1 MRSPHGIY
9 DDSLALATDLY
20 QLTMAYGYWKTG
32 VAEQEAT
39 FSLFFRRPPFQS
51 GYTIACGLGTAV
63 EYLRDLRFRAD
74 DLEYLATLE
83 GNDGERLFEDGF
95 LEYLRDLRWTCDVAA
110 IPEGRVVFPNEPLLR
125 VQGPILQA
133 QLVETPLLNIV
144 NFQTLI
150 ATKAA
155 RVCHAA
161 GAEPVIEFGLRRAQ
175 GLDGGLSVARAA
187 YVGGCVG
194 TSNVLAGKLYGVPV
208 KGTHAHSWVMFFED
222 ELASFRA
229 YADAM
234 PNNCIFLVD
243 TYDTIE
249 GVHNAVK
256 VGLEMRERGHEMI
269 GIRLDSGDLAYLSQA
284 ARQLLDEAGF
294 EDAVIVA
301 SNSLDEHIIE
311 SLHRQDCQVGV
322 WGVGTKLATA
332 YDEPALGGVYKLCAT
347 KVDGRWSPRLKLSEQ
362 AVKVNNPGVQQ
373 VRRYFDG
380 EVYRGDVIYN
390 EMSGIRKRAV
400 MVDPLDATRQTEVR
414 REWDYEDLLV
424 PVFERGELV
433 LPRPSLVDSRDRCQ
447 ADLARFHDGVKRFLN
462 PHEYPVGLEPQL
474 HELKTALMLEA
485 RERVAANKQER
496 S

>member
-1 MRSPHGIY
+1 MRTPHGIY

-32 VAEQEAT
+32 VAENEAT
-39 FSLFFRRPPFQS
+39 FSLFFRKPPFQS
-51 GYTIACGLGTAV
+51 GYTIACGLESAV
-63 EYLRDLRFRAD
+63 EYLRGLKFQPD
-74 DLEYLATLE
+74 DLEYLATLT
-83 GNDGERLFEDGF
+83 GSDDKPLFEAGF
-95 LEYLRDLRWTCDVAA
+95 LDYLRDMKFTCDVAA

-125 VQGPILQA
+125 VQGPIIQA
-133 QLVETPLLNIV
+133 QLIETPLLNMV

-161 GAEPVIEFGLRRAQ
+161 GDEAVIEFGLRRAQ

-194 TSNVLAGKLYGVPV
+194 TSNLLAGKIYGVPV

-222 ELASFRA
+222 ELDAFRK

-234 PNNCIFLVD
+234 PNNCVFLVD

-249 GVHNAVK
+249 GVHNAVR
-256 VGLEMRERGHEMI
+256 VGKELRERGHEMV
-269 GIRLDSGDLAYLSQA
+269 GIRLDSGDLAYLSQQ
-284 ARQLLDEAGF
+284 AREILDAAGF
-294 EDAVIVA
+294 PDASIVA

-311 SLHRQDCQVGV
+311 SLHRQGSKIGV

-332 YDEPALGGVYKLCAT
+332 SDNPALGGVYKLSAL
-347 KVDGRWSPRLKLSEQ
+347 KQDGRWIPRLKLSEQ
-362 AVKVNNPGVQQ
+362 SIKVNNPGVQQ
-373 VRRYFDG
+373 VRRYYDG
-380 EVYRGDVIYN
+380 TTYRGDIIYN
-390 EMSGIRKRAV
+390 EDTGIRKRAV
-400 MVDPLDATRQTEVR
+400 MIDPLDPMRQTPINK
-414 REWDYEDLLV
+414 EWDFEELLV
-424 PVFERGELV
+424 PVFEGGELV
-433 LPRPSLVDSRDRCQ
+433 WDPPTLEETRALRA
-447 ADLARFHDGVKRFLN
+447 ADLAKFHEGVKRFLN

-474 HELKTALMLEA
+474 HELKAELVSEA
-485 RERVAANKQER
+485 REKAIARKMER